1 MLFGS
6 APLTGVRV
14 VSAVG
19 SGGKTSLLAALAREL
34 PGRVVLCTT
43 THILPFAG
51 VPLVCGGAGEV
62 ERALAES
69 RVVCVGVPVEGGAG
83 GAGAAG
89 AGTAAA
95 GGAGASIGKLGAPA
109 VGAGKLGAPAAGAGK
124 LGAPAVGIDVLAEL
138 ADHVLVE
145 ADGSR
150 RLPLKAHASWEP
162 VVPACSEACVL
173 VVGARGLGQPIE
185 RVVHRPGLFCSRAGC
200 WEDDLASPARVAQVI
215 ASERADGLLSFD
227 HLLVNQVRD
236 DRSRQAGLALVRELG
251 ARGIDVPA
259 ELANLPR
266 P

>member
-89 AGTAAA
+89 AGTA
-95 GGAGASIGKLGAPA
+95 GIGKLGAPA

>member
-89 AGTAAA
+89 AGTA

-109 VGAGKLGAPAAGAGK
+109 VGAGK

-150 RLPLKAHASWEP
+150 QLPLKAHASWEP

-173 VVGARGLGQPIE
+173 VVGASGLGQPIE

>member
-89 AGTAAA
+89 AGTA
-95 GGAGASIGKLGAPA
+95 GI
-109 VGAGKLGAPAAGAGK
+109 GK

-173 VVGARGLGQPIE
+173 VVGASGLGQPIE

-215 ASERADGLLSFD
+215 ASERTDGLLSFD